1 MIPKISNGETFGG
14 IANYANDIKDK
25 NTTVLASNGVDLRN
39 NYTIAQSFKVQAK
52 MNPGL
57 KTCVGHF
64 SLAFSPE
71 DAHRCTDAFMR
82 KLAMEYMKKMGIS
95 DTQYV
100 IFRHR
105 DHDHDHVHVVY
116 NRVNNSGYTIS
127 DGCDV
132 ERAIAICQ
140 AMTREYGLHWG
151 QGKENVNRNRL
162 KGKAKVKYAIYDAA
176 QEVLAD
182 TKTWAQ
188 FIKRMNDAGIEVKL
202 IDRGKGKTPG
212 IVFTKDHVS
221 FAGGKVDKSLT
232 FGSLFWKLC
241 FVGDVLPKGVESPG
255 EHVNHSR
262 EVLEERER
270 LGLPPIGEHK
280 RESQSIGRSLS
291 SSSGDSSSDFF
302 DTDAIA
308 ETASKVQDA
317 TLQVMLGPTTIA
329 PSVGGGG
336 GGSSK
341 GWGDDDDDDEKK
353 KKKNQVKRGR

>member
-1 MIPKISNGETFGG
+1 MIAKISNGETFGG

-25 NTTVLASNGVDLRN
+25 GTTILASQGVDLRS
-39 NYTIAQSFKVQAK
+39 NYTIAQSFKIQAK

-82 KLAMEYMKKMGIS
+82 KMAMEYMKKMGITN
-95 DTQYV
+95 TQYV

-116 NRVNNSGYTIS
+116 NRVNNSGMTIS

-132 ERAIAICQ
+132 QRAIAICQ

-151 QGKENVNRNRL
+151 EGKKNVNRDRL

-176 QEVLAD
+176 QEALD
-182 TKTWAQ
+182 GTKTWAQ
-188 FIKRMNDAGIEVKL
+188 FIKRMKDAGIDVQL
-202 IDRGKGKTPG
+202 VDRGKGKSPG
-212 IVFTKDHVS
+212 IVFTKGKVS

-232 FGSLFWKLC
+232 FGSLFWQLC
-241 FVGDVLPKGVESPG
+241 YVGDVLPEGVESPG

-262 EVLEERER
+262 EVLEEREI
-270 LGLPPIGEHK
+270 LGLPPIGESK
-280 RESQSIGRSLS
+280 RESHSVERSLS
-291 SSSGDSSSDFF
+291 SSGGDSSSDFF

-308 ETASKVQDA
+308 ETASNIQAAAVQA
-317 TLQVMLGPTTIA
+317 IVGPTTIA

-341 GWGDDDDDDEKK
+341 GWRDDDDDDEKK
-353 KKKNQVKRGR
+353 KKRNSPRRGR